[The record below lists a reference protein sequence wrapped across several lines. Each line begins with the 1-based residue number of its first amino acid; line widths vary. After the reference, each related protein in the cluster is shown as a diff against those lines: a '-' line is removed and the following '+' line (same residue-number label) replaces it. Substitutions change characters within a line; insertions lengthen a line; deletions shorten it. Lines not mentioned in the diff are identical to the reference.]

1 MQGNRKGSSFERK
14 ICKQLSEWW
23 SYALE
28 GTARDDIFW
37 RSSQSGGR
45 ATQRAKSGKKT
56 FGSQGDIAAVDPVG
70 RPLLEVFTLE
80 LKRGRSHGNLGDCV
94 DTANDKRRKPNKFEE
109 TLLQAISQAQAA
121 GSQSWLVIAQRD
133 RRRCMVYGERRFFR
147 RMLMQGTDADVSFP
161 YVLAR
166 HPSLDY
172 LQVAFIPFRGFL
184 KMFEP
189 KKILWWAASA
199 KSKYRSK
206 L

>member
-1 MQGNRKGSSFERK
+1 MMGNRKGSAFERK

-23 SYALE
+23 SEALE

-45 ATQRAKSGKKT
+45 ATQRAKSGKNT

-80 LKRGRSHGNLGDCV
+80 LKRGRSHGNLGDCI
-94 DTANDKRRKPNKFEE
+94 DSANDKRRKPNKFEE
-109 TLLQAISQAQAA
+109 TLLQAIGQAQAA
-121 GSQSWLVIAQRD
+121 KSQSWLVIAQRD
-133 RRRCMVYGERRFFR
+133 RRRCMVYGERRFLSR
-147 RMLMQGTDADVSFP
+147 IVNGSMP

-166 HPSLDY
+166 HPKLDY
-172 LQVAFIPFRGFL
+172 LQVAFLPFRGFL
-184 KMFEP
+184 RIFEP
-189 KKILWWAASA
+189 KKIVAQS
-199 KSKYRSK
+199 KSK